1 LNSLSNI
8 ITKIFLFKL
17 HHEEEKMPASIF
29 RWLYDWRHL
38 VEEPTP
44 VEDVEQTVE
53 LGSIPAFSFFFM
65 LATSAVIATLGLLAS
80 SAAVVIG
87 AMIIAPLMSP
97 IIAVSYGLVA
107 RRLSLTLRSLFTVLT
122 GTLLTVGVAFLI
134 TEAIG
139 WKLAGPEVIARMKPS
154 LLDLGIALAAG
165 AAAAYAYT
173 RPGVSSALAGIAIAV
188 ALVPPLCTA
197 GITLAMWDEMSVE
210 VGLAFDIYTAKGPF
224 LLYLTNFLG
233 IVFAGSLVFFL
244 QYYRRRMVALLTLI
258 LTLGSLFVVIPPLR
272 ISMDN
277 MLVRNQIRRNL
288 TVIGRSIL
296 PEDSNARLT
305 NLSVRIERK
314 TIYVLCDVVS
324 ATGQITQKSINEIKD
339 RLSEMIERPVV
350 LKVGIIPETVLLS
363 TKKIKS

>member
-1 LNSLSNI
+1 MS
-8 ITKIFLFKL
+8 
-17 HHEEEKMPASIF
+17 ASIF
-29 RWLYDWRHL
+29 SWLYDWRHL

-53 LGSIPAFSFFFM
+53 LGSIPAFSFFFI
-65 LATSAVIATLGLLAS
+65 LAISAVIATLGLLAS

-107 RRLSLTLRSLFTVLT
+107 RRLPLTSRSLFTVLA
-122 GTLLTVGVAFLI
+122 GTLLTIGVAFLI

-154 LLDLGIALAAG
+154 LLDLGVALAAG

-188 ALVPPLCTA
+188 ALVPPLCTV
-197 GITLAMWDEMSVE
+197 GITLAMGEEMSVE
-210 VGLAFDIYTAKGPF
+210 IGLALDNYTPKGPF

-233 IVFAGSLVFFL
+233 IVFAGGLVFFL
-244 QYYRRRMVALLTLI
+244 QYYRRRMIALLTLI
-258 LTLGSLFVVIPPLR
+258 LTLGTLFVVIPPLR

-277 MLVRNQIRRNL
+277 MLIRNQIRRNL

-296 PEDSNARLT
+296 PVDSNTRLT

-314 TIYVLCDVVS
+314 TVYVRCDVIS
-324 ATGQITQKSINEIKD
+324 ENGHIAQKSIKTIRD
-339 RLSEMIERPVV
+339 RLSEMIERSVV
-350 LKVGIIPETVLLS
+350 LKIGIIPETVLQS
-363 TKKIKS
+363 TEKIKS